1 VDKFSDFISE
11 QVTEKPYKLLI
22 LVAQTQDDQN
32 KTGVILEKE
41 AKKLG
46 IEVYQFEVNDGYIR
60 TNEKGNLV
68 FHNYIYEKGTG
79 GIPKREEHDKKG
91 FEVTPED
98 TVCLPRSSN
107 GKVIRLSDTLR
118 LNNVFVINPKF
129 AMTMCNDKWLNH
141 VAMKVAG
148 LRQPKTSYV
157 KTSKNIDVSLNDIGN
172 KFPIILKTMDGAAG
186 IGVSFIES
194 KKNLVSTLQMMDKLK
209 PKRSVIIQ
217 EYIKVDYD
225 VRVFVLNNEIVAQIK
240 RPIPEDDFR
249 GNISQGN
256 VAKKIELTELEK
268 TECIKATK
276 SVKGMMVGV
285 DFLPSKNREK
295 EKPYFLEVNVSP
307 GTSYINELNDINI
320 HKIIL
325 NTFKNRDNW
334 RET

>member
-1 VDKFSDFISE
+1 
-11 QVTEKPYKLLI
+11 
-22 LVAQTQDDQN
+22 
-32 KTGVILEKE
+32 
-41 AKKLG
+41 
-46 IEVYQFEVNDGYIR
+46 
-60 TNEKGNLV
+60 
-68 FHNYIYEKGTG
+68 
-79 GIPKREEHDKKG
+79 
-91 FEVTPED
+91 
-98 TVCLPRSSN
+98 
-107 GKVIRLSDTLR
+107 
-118 LNNVFVINPKF
+118 
-129 AMTMCNDKWLNH
+129 
-141 VAMKVAG
+141 
-148 LRQPKTSYV
+148 
-157 KTSKNIDVSLNDIGN
+157 
-172 KFPIILKTMDGAAG
+172 
-186 IGVSFIES
+186 
-194 KKNLVSTLQMMDKLK
+194 
-209 PKRSVIIQ
+209 VIIQ

-268 TECIKATK
+268 TECIKAAK